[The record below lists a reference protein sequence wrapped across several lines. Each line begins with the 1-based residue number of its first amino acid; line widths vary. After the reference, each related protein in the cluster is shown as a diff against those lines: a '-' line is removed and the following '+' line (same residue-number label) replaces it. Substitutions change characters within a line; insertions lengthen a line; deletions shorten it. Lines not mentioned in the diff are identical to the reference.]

1 MIKERPPCEGGLP
14 PTQNCT
20 LSEGVNGTGLCSS
33 AVTASTHA
41 IQPSANILN
50 YSSGTNGRHEPEKTR
65 TAAYCRMLVER
76 WAAFDPALKEYDVR
90 LFLVMLTLL
99 QPDGLII
106 AGEPKLCRLTMK
118 KSLRT
123 PRQALERL
131 CKAGYFA
138 CVRKGNGKGNAS
150 HYVRGEMFNPE
161 RSEELQTRIRE
172 LTQRGSKNTPFD
184 GERVQFFGS
193 KGGQKIHPQP
203 IEQPINTHTEELP
216 SALNEETWKA
226 YCLELNPERDPADI
240 SRTLDK
246 AIRKGAR
253 DGFWKHLCRDFNSY
267 YKTPPKPQAPAAVIA
282 RKAFSPAKLPQV
294 KSSCE
299 SPRIGGLA
307 FDGLSKEEWHAKEN
321 KWYGLGSRE
330 NWIKAECPHLTL
342 NPEKYRIVAELIAK
356 HALQIA

>member
-1 MIKERPPCEGGLP
+1 LGHHA
-14 PTQNCT
+14 
-20 LSEGVNGTGLCSS
+20 S
-33 AVTASTHA
+33 AVTASTLGFTA
-41 IQPSANILN
+41 VNPNFN
-50 YSSGTNGRHEPEKTR
+50 FTGGESGGQRAVGADLR
-65 TAAYCRMLVER
+65 TKDRIVFFIE
-76 WAAFDPALKEYDVR
+76 ALKDRSLAGSQIRVLAGAVFGLWQPHDEQVWLGAEAVTKYWGYPLKTSKRAIEVLR
-90 LFLVMLTLL
+90 KKELL
-99 QPDGLII
+99 L
-106 AGEPKLCRLTMK
+106 LK
-118 KSLRT
+118 K
-123 PRQALERL
+123 
-131 CKAGYFA
+131 
-138 CVRKGNGKGNAS
+138 
-150 HYVRGEMFNPE
+150 
-161 RSEELQTRIRE
+161 
-172 LTQRGSKNTPFD
+172 
-184 GERVQFFGS
+184 
-193 KGGQKIHPQP
+193 KGGGRGNSNKYLLGKTGTSKSPFELNGDTQVHKQGQRRPSHTFTKPKY
-203 IEQPINTHTEELP
+203 THTKELP
-216 SALNEETWKA
+216 SALNEETWKS

-282 RKAFSPAKLPQV
+282 RKAFSPAKLPPV

-342 NPEKYRIVAELIAK
+342 NPEKHRIVAELIAK